1 MNPSE
6 NLVKNRND
14 LSPYL
19 FHFTKG
25 EDAYNKLVNILNQ
38 LKLISSTHD
47 YICFTE
53 TPITHFRENL
63 LYMRNCFEL
72 IQE

>member
-25 EDAYNKLVNILNQ
+25 EDAYDKLTNILNQ
-38 LKLISSTHD
+38 LKLTSSTHVS
-47 YICFTE
+47 IRINAPFK
-53 TPITHFRENL
+53 P
-63 LYMRNCFEL
+63 
-72 IQE
+72 

>member
-25 EDAYNKLVNILNQ
+25 EDAYDRLVNILYRRQ
-38 LKLISSTHD
+38 
-47 YICFTE
+47 
-53 TPITHFRENL
+53 R
-63 LYMRNCFEL
+63 
-72 IQE
+72 IQHYCG

>member
-6 NLVKNRND
+6 NLVKNRKD

-25 EDAYNKLVNILNQ
+25 EDAYDKLTKILNQ
-38 LKLISSTHD
+38 LKLTSSTYD
-47 YICFTE
+47 YIC
-53 TPITHFRENL
+53 
-63 LYMRNCFEL
+63 
-72 IQE
+72 